1 MALAAVS
8 AETFWGDFALV
19 LGSLLV
25 LFSLATTGMTEEWTK
40 RMTYLGAILLAV
52 GAGLSAGPD
61 FHAYGKEHLGQAAVA
76 ILVLG
81 SVLVLVVRR
90 LVTFQKG
97 VSSKKDGAG

>member
-8 AETFWGDFALV
+8 AEAFWGDFALV
-19 LGSLLV
+19 LGSVLV
-25 LFSLATTGMTEEWTK
+25 LFSLATTVMTEEWTR
-40 RMTYLGAILLAV
+40 RMTFLGAIFLAV

-61 FHAYGKEHLGQAAVA
+61 FHAYGRKHFVQAAVA
-76 ILVLG
+76 ILVLA

-97 VSSKKDGAG
+97 VSSEKDGAD